1 MPMVFAASTISVP
14 AGTVTL
20 RPSMVRLMSG
30 TDGDLADAAP
40 VPQGVVFVFVP
51 EVAEGGVDDPASRV
65 AQSAQAAAV
74 LQAVGNTL
82 EDVELD
88 LGALIGEDP
97 LVGPDRPVLSDS
109 ARRALAARLVRVE
122 LHQPVRGED
131 DAVAVV

>member
-20 RPSMVRLMSG
+20 RPSMVRLLSG

-51 EVAEGGVDDPASRV
+51 AVADGGVDDPASRV

-74 LQAVGNTL
+74 LQAVVNTL
-82 EDVELD
+82 ERVA
-88 LGALIGEDP
+88 LGPGSVI
-97 LVGPDRPVLSDS
+97 S
-109 ARRALAARLVRVE
+109 
-122 LHQPVRGED
+122 QPPPT
-131 DAVAVV
+131 